1 MELNYNIIISYLCPT
16 VKDNTIEK
24 KINIMEKIDNEY
36 FSDIFTDNFY
46 KYGVYKYDNDNN
58 NISLLMSLLYCL
70 DDRYINYTE
79 DDINNI
85 SLHYRKSMDIFDMSN
100 FVNNFDM
107 NFIIFNFENGNISAG
122 YQGDYLNPWK
132 PSIFLAYENDLYEP
146 IVSND
151 MRLFNYAINKNNIL
165 KSNILF
171 QDITYFN
178 NDKEFVINDNINEVL
193 ENDNLIKNDTISET
207 FVTTLDISKN
217 ISINKLNK
225 MKKTDLMNLLNELN
239 LTIQLLKPTKK
250 DIITLI
256 CNNYN
261 IK

>member
-1 MELNYNIIISYLCPT
+1 MELNYDIIISYLCPT

-70 DDRYINYTE
+70 DDKYINYTE

-85 SLHYRKSMDIFDMSN
+85 SLHYRKSMDIFDISN

-107 NFIIFNFENGNISAG
+107 NFIIFNFDNGHISAG

-151 MRLFNYAINKNNIL
+151 LRLFNYAINKNNIL

-193 ENDNLIKNDTISET
+193 ENDNLIKNSISET
-207 FVTTLDISKN
+207 FVTTFDISKN
-217 ISINKLNK
+217 ISMNKLNK

-239 LTIQLLKPTKK
+239 LTMQLLKPTKK
-250 DIITLI
+250 DIIILI

>member
-1 MELNYNIIISYLCPT
+1 MELNYDIIISYLCPT

-70 DDRYINYTE
+70 DDKYINYTE

-85 SLHYRKSMDIFDMSN
+85 SLHYRKSMDIFDISN

-107 NFIIFNFENGNISAG
+107 NFIIFNFDNGHISAG
-122 YQGDYLNPWK
+122 YQGDYLNPCK

-151 MRLFNYAINKNNIL
+151 LRLFNYAINKNNIL

-193 ENDNLIKNDTISET
+193 ENDNLIKNSISET
-207 FVTTLDISKN
+207 FVTTFDISKN
-217 ISINKLNK
+217 ISMNKLNK

-239 LTIQLLKPTKK
+239 LTMQLLKPTKK
-250 DIITLI
+250 DIIILI